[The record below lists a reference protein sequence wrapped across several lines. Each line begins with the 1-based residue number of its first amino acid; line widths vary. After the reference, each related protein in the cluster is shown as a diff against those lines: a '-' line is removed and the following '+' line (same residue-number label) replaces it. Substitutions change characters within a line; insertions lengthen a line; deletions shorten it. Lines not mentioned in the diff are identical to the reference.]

1 MSLFNEQEI
10 PTVLNYI
17 DPNNKGFVNF
27 RDFSD
32 KVRVGSLTN
41 NSQGRQSV
49 APNTA
54 PSKDLME
61 FHNEY
66 FPTVKTIKNEL
77 KK

>member
-10 PTVLNYI
+10 PAVLNYI

-41 NSQGRQSV
+41 NSQGR
-49 APNTA
+49 
-54 PSKDLME
+54 
-61 FHNEY
+61 
-66 FPTVKTIKNEL
+66 
-77 KK
+77 